1 MNRRELIISLIAIV
15 TSGAYLGNLINMG
28 LVHAPYW
35 QSLEPMDFMLDF
47 SNKFDLLVTTLPPTR
62 LPSFVAIIV
71 VIWLYRKNTRVMRL
85 WIYAL
90 IPVLIGLALSVFY
103 FLPINNGFLEQ
114 SFTPAEAVLKL
125 QWWINVHW
133 VRIVLSAISTVYTVI
148 AFKNSVES
156 NQYKQMK
163 YN

>member
-1 MNRRELIISLIAIV
+1 
-15 TSGAYLGNLINMG
+15 
-28 LVHAPYW
+28 
-35 QSLEPMDFMLDF
+35 
-47 SNKFDLLVTTLPPTR
+47 
-62 LPSFVAIIV
+62 
-71 VIWLYRKNTRVMRL
+71 
-85 WIYAL
+85 
-90 IPVLIGLALSVFY
+90 GLALSVFY